1 MNRPDPARPVQTAR
15 PARLARSP
23 LAWLF
28 AASCVAGLAGC
39 GGGGSTAGDIP
50 PAGGGGGNTPV
61 NADARLLASNCFQCH
76 GTNGSGGFESI
87 RGDEA
92 GEVREYRNLGQAPA
106 NRDIMAAH
114 AQGYTDEQITLI
126 VRHLQQ

>member
-1 MNRPDPARPVQTAR
+1 MTRPAPTRPPRVARP
-15 PARLARSP
+15 LA
-23 LAWLF
+23 AWLIITLCLGAL
-28 AASCVAGLAGC
+28 AAC
-39 GGGGSTAGDIP
+39 GGGGGSSDSSGDP
-50 PAGGGGGNTPV
+50 SSGGGGSGGGTTPV

-76 GTNGSGGFESI
+76 GTNGGGGFENI

-92 GEVREYRNLGQAPA
+92 GEVREYRNLGQKPA

-126 VRHLQQ
+126 VRYLQQ